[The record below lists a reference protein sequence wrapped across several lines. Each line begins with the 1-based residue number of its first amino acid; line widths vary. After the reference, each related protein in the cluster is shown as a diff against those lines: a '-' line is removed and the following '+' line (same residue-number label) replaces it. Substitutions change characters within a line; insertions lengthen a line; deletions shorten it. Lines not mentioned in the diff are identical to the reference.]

1 MAGAPGIGY
10 CKLVI
15 EDAKGQTVRD
25 DDDLIVVCRS
35 GRPDTGNWVTIDKLG
50 RYFVDRVE
58 FFREPGK
65 AKDYYYPT
73 CYLRPAGARRTS
85 PRDDA
90 SDKASLVPS
99 HESTRKVIAVDF
111 TAGANAGT
119 LRAAI
124 LPVNLIANIIT
135 FAYRLQATSFDRDKR
150 AAAEELRTADPRLLD
165 AIVDVLDVLSREA
178 KANAVQCHQFFAG
191 EAAASLSTTPA
202 DSSGPTGRPMLT
214 LVRDESSD
222 WRIQAA

>member
-1 MAGAPGIGY
+1 MAGTPGIGC

-25 DDDLIVVCRS
+25 DDELIVVCRS
-35 GRPDTGNWVTIDKLG
+35 GRPDTGNWVTLDKLG

-65 AKDYYYPT
+65 ARDYYYPT

-90 SDKASLVPS
+90 PDKPSLLPS
-99 HESTRKVIAVDF
+99 HDGTRKVIAVDF
-111 TAGANAGT
+111 TAGASAGT
-119 LRAAI
+119 LGAAI
-124 LPVNLIANIIT
+124 LPANLIANIIT
-135 FAYRLQATSFDRDKR
+135 YAYRLQATSFDRDKR
-150 AAAEELRTADPRLLD
+150 AAADDLRTADPRLRD

-178 KANAVQCHQFFAG
+178 KANAVECFQFFAG
-191 EAAASLSTTPA
+191 EAAASAPA
-202 DSSGPTGRPMLT
+202 DSSESTGRPVLT
-214 LVRDESSD
+214 LVRDESTED
-222 WRIQAA
+222 WRVQAA